1 MAKISGFHCLL
12 DKFKHRQFMGD
23 TRNPESVVCPRTHPT
38 SASLLSQPYYLV
50 SILWIKVQL
59 LFPLSLLL
67 SSRLKEQSGY
77 AVRDFE

>member
-50 SILWIKVQL
+50 SILWIKVHALVPTVSPAFQ
-59 LFPLSLLL
+59 PLE
-67 SSRLKEQSGY
+67 RAKWICRAG
-77 AVRDFE
+77 F